1 MAKFSLEK
9 EKYIN
14 YAKKMAKQYN
24 LPQDLFLG
32 QLEQESN
39 WNPNAES
46 RTGAKGIG
54 QFQTKWHPLGSW
66 KFKKKEDYYD
76 PYKSIESAAM
86 YMQSLNKQYNGNY
99 MAALAHYN
107 GGTKQGQ
114 LVASGKNPSVDET
127 ANYLPYIQEK
137 AKKYQVNNQQ
147 PQVPNQDIP
156 VTAVNA
162 AQSTPNPA
170 VLTDQK
176 QEIIKSIRDYFT
188 NATQQTP
195 EQQQPKAPVS
205 PYRQDPEAAARIAEL
220 ESYLSQR
227 KVQDAEMQA
236 QALQHQQMLN
246 QKQQENA
253 KKQALQGLGS
263 SLASFSSPYQ
273 SPKIPNMGYLPSQSP
288 MPQAQLPQGNPWQG
302 MRGFN

>member
-1 MAKFSLEK
+1 MSNFSLEK

-14 YAKKMAKQYN
+14 YAKKMAKQYK

-114 LVASGKNPSVDET
+114 LVASGKNPSADET

-137 AKKYQVNNQQ
+137 AKKYQSNNQQ
-147 PQVPNQDIP
+147 PQAPNQDIP
-156 VTAVNA
+156 VTAANV
-162 AQSTPNPA
+162 AQNTSNPA
-170 VLTDQK
+170 ALTDQK
-176 QEIIKSIRDYFT
+176 QETIKSIRDYFT
-188 NATQQTP
+188 NANQQVP
-195 EQQQPKAPVS
+195 EQQPQTPIS
-205 PYRQDPEAAARIAEL
+205 PYQQDPEAATRIAEL

-227 KVQDAEMQA
+227 KVHDAEMQA

-253 KKQALQGLGS
+253 KRQALQGLGS

-273 SPKIPNMGYLPSQSP
+273 SPSVPNMSYLSSQSP
-288 MPQAQLPQGNPWQG
+288 MPQAQLSQNNPWQG